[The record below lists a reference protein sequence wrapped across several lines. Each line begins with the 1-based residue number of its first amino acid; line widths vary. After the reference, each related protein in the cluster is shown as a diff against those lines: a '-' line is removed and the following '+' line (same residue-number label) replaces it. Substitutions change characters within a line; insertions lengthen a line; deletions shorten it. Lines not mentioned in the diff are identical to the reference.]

1 MGLIEQNTALET
13 ELRELRESATEIEAR
28 VDELK
33 GKLAAEVEVTG
44 TLRVQVA
51 AHEAT
56 IEALRGELEHERQ
69 SAAEHANV
77 ATGRITELE
86 TALDEANAKV
96 AKLPSVAAGVAAEMA
111 SLGIPALASTVD
123 AGQQV
128 SWRDRYFAERD
139 SVKRAQMWAEHSAEI
154 IEGK

>member
-1 MGLIEQNTALET
+1 MGLIEQNAALEA
-13 ELRELRESATEIEAR
+13 EMRELNETVNEIGAR
-28 VDELK
+28 ANELK
-33 GKLAAEVEVTG
+33 SKLAAEIEVTG

-77 ATGRITELE
+77 TTGRITELE
-86 TALDEANAKV
+86 TALEGANAKV

-111 SLGIPALASTVD
+111 SLGVPPIATAVD
-123 AGQQV
+123 VGQQV
-128 SWRDRYFAERD
+128 SWRDRYFAEKD
-139 SVKRAQMWAEHSAEI
+139 SVKRAAMWAEHSAEI